1 MNRKMSVVRIRDLE
15 ETSLRIH
22 FLKARDTPW
31 ASHTIIE
38 HKMPL
43 QEGILE
49 IIFLMLIILELEK
62 SRPRE
67 GKRFLA
73 HLAK

>member
-1 MNRKMSVVRIRDLE
+1 
-15 ETSLRIH
+15 
-22 FLKARDTPW
+22 
-31 ASHTIIE
+31 
-38 HKMPL
+38 MPL

-67 GKRFLA
+67 DKHFLA
-73 HLAK
+73 RLAK